1 LVAEALRLRAAP
13 HFAHRRTTGAG
24 RCSRSLVSGPAFCAR
39 LLAVDPI
46 SAELPQI
53 SSDPSVLGGKPCVR
67 GTRLSVEFILELLA
81 SGATEAKIAAAYPQ
95 LSAEAVRS
103 AIIYAARALKN
114 EVVWD
119 VKIPA

>member
-1 LVAEALRLRAAP
+1 VLGV
-13 HFAHRRTTGAG
+13 
-24 RCSRSLVSGPAFCAR
+24 
-39 LLAVDPI
+39 AVDPI
-46 SAELPQI
+46 SVELPQI

-81 SGATEAKIAAAYPQ
+81 SGATEAKIVAAYPQ
-95 LSAEAVRS
+95 LSAEGVRA